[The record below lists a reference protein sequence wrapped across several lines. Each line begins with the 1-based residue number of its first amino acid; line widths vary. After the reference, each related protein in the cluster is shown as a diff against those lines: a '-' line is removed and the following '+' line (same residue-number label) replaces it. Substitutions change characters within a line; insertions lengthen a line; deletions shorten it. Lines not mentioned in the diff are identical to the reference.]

1 MTASKPTYRV
11 MQIILDLEL
20 AGAQEVVHILAK
32 YLQRNHCE
40 VVVCAF
46 QDGPMRQ
53 KIEALGVPV
62 ELLSRPRHSIINLPM
77 FLGEMRQIRQKL
89 LALVATY
96 QVDIIQTH
104 LLEVLDFVCLSLRG
118 HHQVKLVLWTVHNIE
133 MLPTYPGWLLSVKRV
148 VYRWLY
154 RYLAHKVDRFIAVS
168 DEVNAAIVRELGS
181 HVASQVET
189 ISNGVDTELFGS
201 SNDQS
206 TLREALN
213 VSDENPL
220 ILTIGRLTEQKGQ
233 RFLIEAAAQV
243 LSNNL
248 QVHFLFVGQ
257 GELKEALINQ
267 AKQTGFEENFHF
279 LGLRKD
285 IAELLA
291 TADLFV
297 LPSLWEGLSIALL
310 EALAAAKPVIAT
322 AVSGTKE
329 LITSDLNGVVVPP
342 SDSTALAQAIL
353 SLLNDPDTAKS
364 LGQAARTHIIENYS
378 AQKQVEQSIALY
390 HQLLPR
396 LSS

>member
-1 MTASKPTYRV
+1 MASDKPKYRV
-11 MQIILDLEL
+11 MQVILDLEL

-53 KIEALGVPV
+53 KIEDLGVPV
-62 ELLSRPRHSIINLPM
+62 ELLSRPQHSIVNLPI
-77 FLGEMRQIRQKL
+77 FLWEMWQIRQKL

-133 MLPTYPGWLLSVKRV
+133 MLPTYPGVLLSAKRV

-154 RYLAHKVDRFIAVS
+154 RYLAHKVDHFIAVS
-168 DEVNAAIVRELGS
+168 DEVNRAIVREMGS
-181 HVASQVET
+181 QVASQVET

-201 SNDQS
+201 LNSQS
-206 TLREALN
+206 AIREALDL
-213 VSDENPL
+213 SDESPL

-243 LSNNL
+243 LSNNPH
-248 QVHFLFVGQ
+248 VHFLFVGQ
-257 GELKEALINQ
+257 GELKERLIHQ
-267 AKQTGFEENFHF
+267 AKQTGFEKNFHF

-285 IAELLA
+285 IPELLA

-322 AVSGTKE
+322 AVSGTQQ
-329 LITSDLNGVVVPP
+329 LITSDINGIVVPP

-353 SLLNDPDTAKS
+353 SLLDDPDKAQS
-364 LGQAARTHIIENYS
+364 LGQAARAHIIENYS
-378 AQKQVEQSIALY
+378 AKKQVEQSITLY
-390 HQLLPR
+390 NRLMPQLSP
-396 LSS
+396 